1 MDALA
6 RPCSDRAMTQPLL
19 SVMAP
24 VGDHELNALHAAAF
38 GHELTSVPWGERL
51 AQHSLFWVTAR
62 STGSLVGFVNVIG
75 DGGAHAVLLDTCV
88 HPDSQR
94 AGIGRAL
101 IRAAA
106 DEAAR
111 RGCQWLHADYE
122 PDLVDFYERAC
133 GMRSTEAGLL
143 RLGSG

>member
-1 MDALA
+1 MKE
-6 RPCSDRAMTQPLL
+6 PQL

-24 VGDHELNALHAAAF
+24 VSDQELNELHAAAF
-38 GHELTSVPWGERL
+38 EHDLVAVPWGERL
-51 AQHSLFWVTAR
+51 KRHSLFWITAR
-62 STGSLVGFVNVIG
+62 WRGSLVGFVNVIG

-88 HPDSQR
+88 HPNSQGE
-94 AGIGRAL
+94 GIGRTL
-101 IRAAA
+101 VRSAA
-106 DEAAR
+106 DEAER

-133 GMRSTEAGLL
+133 GLSHTEAGLL